1 MGPPSLSLKND
12 VNLKEWV
19 TPPFMLCFPKIIAQN
34 SRKEQQTMKNVE
46 NISIWRFGYKYLTC
60 CRLIVVL
67 LGFSCLTAVYAD
79 SRSVQTK
86 IGDIYI
92 KNNRLYC
99 SNDEAKKSLT
109 GSRLVG
115 ALYNASFDGRYVLYG
130 GAKIEEGLLFPDIT
144 LYVIDVQSR
153 QITNLNELYSLNVV
167 GGGFASNSYDLALV
181 NINDRTLY
189 IVDFEFGKI
198 KKSFSLSRAQDL
210 SFQPVWNAV
219 GDQVAIYL
227 TDCVDSDLL
236 TSWNLL

>member
-1 MGPPSLSLKND
+1 
-12 VNLKEWV
+12 
-19 TPPFMLCFPKIIAQN
+19 
-34 SRKEQQTMKNVE
+34 MKNVE

-79 SRSVQTK
+79 SQSVQTK

-92 KNNRLYC
+92 QNNRLYC